1 MSQLAVQVDDL
12 TKYYGQFCAVNHVS
26 FSVKSGEIF
35 GLLGANGAGKSTTI
49 QMLLGLTET
58 DAGSIRYFGQ
68 DFFTHRQECLG
79 QMNFASTYAELQV
92 RMTVEENL
100 KVFAMLYRV
109 KDANERIKYLLKL
122 LEIGEYR
129 KMLFWNLSAGQKT
142 RVILAKSLLNRP
154 RLLLMDEPT
163 ASLDPD
169 IVHKVIHLIKELQ
182 RQEGLSIIF
191 TSHNMEEVARLC
203 DRVAFLA
210 RGEIVAVDTPLE
222 LTKKIG
228 LAKLTLSFDG
238 PQKVVTE
245 YLEKHAYTYEYVRTS
260 LVEVRLSEELI
271 PKVLF
276 GLKEA
281 GVWITSITT
290 EQPSLEDVFLHLA
303 RHQRL

>member
-1 MSQLAVQVDDL
+1 MSQLAVQVDNL

-58 DAGSIRYFGQ
+58 DTGSIRYFGQ

-79 QMNFASTYAELQV
+79 QMNFASTYAELQL

-109 KDANERIKYLLKL
+109 KDASERIKYLLKL
-122 LEIGEYR
+122 LEIEEYR
-129 KMLFWNLSAGQKT
+129 KTLFWNLSAGQKT

-154 RLLLMDEPT
+154 RLILMDEP

-182 RQEGLSIIF
+182 KQEGLSIMF

-210 RGEIVAVDTPLE
+210 RGEIR
-222 LTKKIG
+222 G
-228 LAKLTLSFDG
+228 S
-238 PQKVVTE
+238 
-245 YLEKHAYTYEYVRTS
+245 
-260 LVEVRLSEELI
+260 
-271 PKVLF
+271 
-276 GLKEA
+276 
-281 GVWITSITT
+281 
-290 EQPSLEDVFLHLA
+290 
-303 RHQRL
+303 RHSTGIN